1 MRFLTFAL
9 LASLLSFAGNAPADL
24 GPLAWDQPS
33 QTNHVQPNAVG
44 AHFIFKVRN
53 VSASTVVIDDV
64 KPSCGCTV
72 AKLPSKPWKL
82 APKESGQFDAVVDLR
97 GKRGTLYKTIDV
109 LSPTAPT
116 ILQLVIEIPEA
127 TNKLSKEMANRVW
140 GQQLAAT
147 DRQAVFTKTE
157 CLMCHLRPAFGK
169 SGGQLY
175 QVTCGICHEA
185 KHRATMVPDLHSLK
199 TPIDANYW
207 RTWITYGK
215 PGTLMP
221 AFAATERGPLDDAQI
236 NSLIAY
242 MTSAFPRPIKSTA
255 K

>member
-1 MRFLTFAL
+1 MRSLTFAL
-9 LASLLSFAGNAPADL
+9 LATLLSIADHAPADVE
-24 GPLAWDQPS
+24 PLAWDQPS
-33 QTNHVQPNAVG
+33 QTNRVQPNDVG
-44 AHFIFKVRN
+44 THFIFKVRN
-53 VSASTVVIDDV
+53 VSASTVIIDDV

-97 GKRGTLYKTIDV
+97 NKRGTLYKTIAV

-116 ILQLVIEIPEA
+116 ILQLVIEIPET

-147 DRQAVFTKTE
+147 DRQAVFTQKE

-169 SGGQLY
+169 SGEKLY
-175 QVTCGICHEA
+175 QATCGICHEA
-185 KHRATMVPDLHSLK
+185 KRRATMVPDLHALK
-199 TPIDANYW
+199 SPIDVNYW
-207 RTWITYGK
+207 RIWITHGK

-242 MTSAFPRPIKSTA
+242 MTSAFPRPVKSTV